1 MTRGEE
7 VELKT
12 DELSKRF
19 CIGNSIKRISFINKL
34 IVRIAFYELFLE
46 AEELDARFKL
56 WLNKRHDDD
65 RRDRGLP
72 KAKLEWR

>member
-7 VELKT
+7 LELKT
-12 DELSKRF
+12 EDLAKRL
-19 CIGNSIKRISFINKL
+19 CIGDSIKRIPFIHKL
-34 IVRIAFYELFLE
+34 IVRIAFYELYLE
-46 AEELDARFKL
+46 SEELDARFKL
-56 WLNKRHDDD
+56 WISKRHDED

>member
-7 VELKT
+7 MEMKT
-12 DELSKRF
+12 DELCKRF
-19 CIGNSIKRISFINKL
+19 CIGDSIKRISFINKL

-46 AEELDARFKL
+46 DQELDARFKN
-56 WLNKRHDDD
+56 WITKRHDDD

-72 KAKLEWR
+72 KAILEWR